1 MVPQCA
7 RCPTSLCG
15 IRSFNQKSI
24 ILSGL
29 IDPLGPATSRLEH
42 GVGAPGA
49 ARFSENGEPYLLEG
63 KLDFVVT
70 FVFWLLLATL
80 YLGPS
85 IVAVCRHHF
94 RAPQIIAANILLGWT
109 IVGLFWA
116 FVWALSS
123 TQPSSSDDTD
133 TLPTDFAER
142 LFQNRNVVR
151 QPDGGA
157 IVYPGLLA
165 DEAYWLGAADFRTY
179 LQMRAQEANRN
190 FPRALI
196 ILISAGGLFLSF
208 REWMGLEH
216 GMAPAILLFIAF
228 TLFITTWD
236 LVFRPRRKFLA
247 AFPKAPRTHDPI
259 RRHRKTL
266 AGLVAFDPLVCF
278 GATLLCFGLI
288 ASFTASL
295 LLGTQQPQL
304 RAQDGAM
311 LILGFAILSVGG
323 AFYGHLAWH
332 HLRFFMMYRRS
343 PTQSDLDALGTG
355 VRAPGVSTNS
365 AVSAAPGTR
374 LPINGGRSARGL
386 AAALRAGAR
395 KT

>member
-1 MVPQCA
+1 LP
-7 RCPTSLCG
+7 
-15 IRSFNQKSI
+15 I
-24 ILSGL
+24 
-29 IDPLGPATSRLEH
+29 
-42 GVGAPGA
+42 
-49 ARFSENGEPYLLEG
+49 FSEDGESYLLEG
-63 KLDFVVT
+63 KLDFVAT
-70 FVFWLLLATL
+70 FVFCLLLATL

-94 RAPQIIAANILLGWT
+94 RTPQIIAVNILLGWT

-116 FVWALSS
+116 FAWALSS
-123 TQPSSSDDTD
+123 TRPTSNDDTD
-133 TLPTDFAER
+133 ALPSDFAER
-142 LFQNRNVVR
+142 LFQNRNIVR

-179 LQMRAQEANRN
+179 LEMRSQESYRN
-190 FPRALI
+190 FPRALV

-216 GMAPAILLFIAF
+216 GMAPAVLLFIAI
-228 TLFITTWD
+228 TLFVTAWD

-259 RRHRKTL
+259 RQRRKTL

-288 ASFTASL
+288 VSLTVSL
-295 LLGTQQPQL
+295 LVGTQQPQL

-323 AFYGHLAWH
+323 TFYGHLAWQ
-332 HLRFFMMYRRS
+332 HLRFFMRHRRS
-343 PTQSDLDALGTG
+343 PTQFDLDALGTG
-355 VRAPGVSTNS
+355 VKAPGL
-365 AVSAAPGTR
+365 AATMGTPAPSEPR
-374 LPINGGRSARGL
+374 PPVNGGRSSRGL
-386 AAALRAGAR
+386 AAALRSGAR
-395 KT
+395 SR